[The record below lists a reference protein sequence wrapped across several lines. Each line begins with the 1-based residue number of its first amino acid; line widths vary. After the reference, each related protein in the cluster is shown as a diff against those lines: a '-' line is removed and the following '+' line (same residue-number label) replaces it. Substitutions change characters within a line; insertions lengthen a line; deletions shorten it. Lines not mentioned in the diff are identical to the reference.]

1 METNPPETPAPD
13 PFDLLFVGTHGH
25 VVAVHKFTGK
35 DVWRKSLPGTGWSVV
50 ALLIEDGVL
59 YAASQGHVFALDPL
73 TGEIFWENSMPGLG
87 NGHACLATFRHR
99 TDEHE
104 NPIPQAAA
112 SQAAKHH
119 HGTVVP

>member
-1 METNPPETPAPD
+1 MDAKPPESPVPD

-50 ALLIEDGVL
+50 SLLIEEGVL

-73 TGEIFWENSMPGLG
+73 TGEIFWENALPGLG
-87 NGHACLATFRHR
+87 NDHACLATFRNR
-99 TDEHE
+99 TDEHG
-104 NPIPQAAA
+104 NPIPQAAKSA
-112 SQAAKHH
+112 AQAA
-119 HGTVVP
+119 HGTTH